1 MTAQPQRNS
10 RHLLKRTAW
19 PSDQSKGELRSPKD
33 CLEKSTQNNCHH
45 AGKPLKSLLL
55 YMRNLL
61 WLQIIDSLVFVL
73 RMKAWTITLWL
84 NTLQAY
90 VLREIF
96 TFFECQFYMYLIK
109 GMRFSSSYGLL
120 KQDIEP
126 LKNLATYFL
135 LKVLVRPCIMILHSL
150 HWLTMVYELLWSK
163 SFEMQV
169 VLEGGACKFYRASD
183 WAIV

>member
-1 MTAQPQRNS
+1 MVFSGVWELEPNTWQQLKQDELLVKRQYSALAFHSCLVLMTAQPQRNS

-45 AGKPLKSLLL
+45 AGKPLKSLFL
-55 YMRNLL
+55 YMRKLL

-73 RMKAWTITLWL
+73 RMKARTITLWL

-96 TFFECQFYMYLIK
+96 TFCILYVFDQRHDIFFFVWIIKTRYWAAEELFYS
-109 GMRFSSSYGLL
+109 RF
-120 KQDIEP
+120 
-126 LKNLATYFL
+126 
-135 LKVLVRPCIMILHSL
+135 
-150 HWLTMVYELLWSK
+150 
-163 SFEMQV
+163 
-169 VLEGGACKFYRASD
+169 
-183 WAIV
+183 